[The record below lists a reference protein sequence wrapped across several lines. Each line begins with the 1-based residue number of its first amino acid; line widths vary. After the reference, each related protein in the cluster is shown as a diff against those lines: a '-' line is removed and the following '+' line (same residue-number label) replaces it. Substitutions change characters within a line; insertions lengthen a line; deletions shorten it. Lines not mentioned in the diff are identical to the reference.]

1 MLKKITFIL
10 FCSVFYTQS
19 QAVTIQP
26 LTTAK
31 NFKAYYIQDKLP
43 IFSIVLNFKG
53 GALHDPE
60 ELKGLSMMAT
70 SMLDEGAGDFEAQE
84 FQQKLNELAAQLSFS
99 SGNENFTISL
109 RTLAENAEETLKLV
123 KLALTKPRFDSEPFE
138 RVRTQILTALKR
150 IPESPSA
157 LAQLRFNTIQYPE
170 HPYRHLQLG
179 TEASVKSITPD
190 HCRNFLKKRL
200 ARNDLTI
207 GIVSSLPDTTVK
219 RLVDGTFDFLPQNNN
234 LPAIAYQEPKS
245 PGGLTLIEQKDR
257 PQTAIL
263 FGHKGLKRDHPDYYA
278 AAILNSILGGNAF
291 TSRLFT
297 EVREKRGLTYNIST
311 GLGHSN
317 YTTYLQGQLA
327 TENKNFHEA
336 VDLIKLQWETL
347 SKNGPTEEEVNDA
360 KQNITGGFPMQFD
373 KSLSLAAT
381 LVSVQL
387 HKLGTSYFNDYPK
400 AINAVSYGDVKRV
413 AQTLLRPE
421 QLTFVAVGN
430 PPSKSNT
437 SE

>member
-10 FCSVFYTQS
+10 FCSVFYTQIH
-19 QAVTIQP
+19 AVTIQP

-31 NFKAYYIQDKLP
+31 DFKAYYIQDKLP

-70 SMLDEGAGDFEAQE
+70 SMLDEGAGGLKAQG

-99 SGNENFTISL
+99 SSNEDFTISL
-109 RTLAENAEETLKLV
+109 RTLAENAEEALKLI

-157 LAQLRFNTIQYPE
+157 LAQLRFNTIQYPN

-179 TEASVKSITPD
+179 TEASVKAITPD
-190 HCRNFLKKRL
+190 HCRDFLKKRL
-200 ARNDLTI
+200 ARNELTI
-207 GIVSSLPDTTVK
+207 GIVSSLPNETVK
-219 RLVDGTFDFLPQNNN
+219 KLIDETFDFLPKSNN

-263 FGHKGLKRDHPDYYA
+263 FGHKGLKRDHPDFYT
-278 AAILNSILGGNAF
+278 AAILNSILGGNPF

-311 GLGHSN
+311 GLGYSDH
-317 YTTYLQGQLA
+317 TTSLKGQLA
-327 TENKNFHEA
+327 TENKNFHQA
-336 VDLIKLQWETL
+336 VGLIKLQWETL
-347 SKNGPTEEEVNDA
+347 SKDGPTEEEVADA
-360 KQNITGGFPMQFD
+360 KQNITGGFPLQFD

-381 LVSVQL
+381 LVSVQIN
-387 HKLGTSYFNDYPK
+387 KLGTNYFDDFPK
-400 AINAVSYGDVKRV
+400 AINAVTHKDVKRV
-413 AQTLLRPE
+413 AQTLLRPD

-430 PPSKSNT
+430 PTLKQNT